1 MTRRPLC
8 LLLLLSG
15 AACSLLG
22 QIGILSTSPLPPAY
36 VGLPYTY
43 SFSAFVQA
51 PLPAATWSTQTSP
64 ATPPPPGLTLSPN
77 GTLSGTPTTPTNLL
91 PYTFTVVAQT
101 GDFSVSMQF
110 QMTVSNPVVVIN
122 TTSLPS
128 AVLNQPYSFTLSA
141 SSNPA
146 GVTWSVG
153 SPGLAPGL
161 SLSPNGVLSGAVS
174 PTGTFY
180 MNFIA
185 TITGTNV
192 STNYTIPLTV
202 YAGQVVIQT
211 TSIPQAQSGNAYSVT
226 LAATP
231 TGVTWAETG
240 SLPVGI
246 TFNSTT
252 GVLSGVTNAIG
263 TYPIQV
269 TASLTSW
276 ASASQNLILY
286 VNTGTLA
293 IPQTS
298 LPAAVQGSPYAGSI
312 RVTGGL
318 PPYQWAL
325 VSTGNDGLSIGST
338 TGGVTGTPTAAGN
351 FLLTV
356 MVTDASGVSVT
367 QALSLF
373 VATPLQVATTSLPAA
388 TVGVA
393 YSQILLPGG
402 GVGPYVWNV
411 VTGSGTLPPG
421 LTLSGPG
428 TLSGTPTNNG
438 TSTFTVQVTDSGGR
452 SATGTLSLS
461 VSLGTLSIT
470 TSSLPNGQ
478 LSTPY
483 SQTVTA
489 SGGAPPYTWTVASGG
504 LPGGLG
510 LATSSSGTGV
520 ISGTP
525 TGPLGTIAFTLQ
537 VTDSNKLTA
546 QKAFTINIATT
557 LTITTLNLP
566 AGTKGVAYPSTQILA
581 SGGTP
586 PYTWSI
592 SSGSLPP
599 GLNLA
604 PGTGAI
610 SGTPTASGSTVFT
623 VVVTDSAGTTA
634 SVQLTLTVNSAAAP
648 LSITTS
654 GTVSAVA
661 GTSFTEALAATG
673 GAPPYTWSATGLP
686 AGLQVSG
693 SSIAGTPTAA
703 ATGTANV
710 TLTVTDSASNTASG
724 SLTITVTL
732 PPAPTTML
740 GAISGSPASQAT
752 PSLSLAAG
760 YPFAISGT
768 LTVSFQSAV
777 GGTPTEVG
785 FVTSGGGL
793 VQTVPFTIAANS
805 TKAVFPNAPV
815 LVTGTVAGTIS
826 LTAVLSAGGVVLTP
840 NPAAGETFPI
850 GQTPPVIDTV
860 TFASNSGGLTVSV
873 IGYSTTRQMN
883 TGQFQFYTSSGPILE
898 PVTVQLGS
906 AFTTWYS
913 SSASNPY
920 GSQFTLTVPFTVPG
934 NAADVVKVNATL
946 TNSQGTSNS
955 LETVPGAQ

>member
-661 GTSFTEALAATG
+661 GTSFTGSSG
-673 GAPPYTWSATGLP
+673 GDRRSATLHVVGNRL
-686 AGLQVSG
+686 ACG
-693 SSIAGTPTAA
+693 IAGKREFHCRHSHGSRNRNCERDTHGHRFRLEYRQRIADDYGDATAR
-703 ATGTANV
+703 
-710 TLTVTDSASNTASG
+710 TDDDARRHQRISRLASDS
-724 SLTITVTL
+724 
-732 PPAPTTML
+732 
-740 GAISGSPASQAT
+740 
-752 PSLSLAAG
+752 
-760 YPFAISGT
+760 
-768 LTVSFQSAV
+768 
-777 GGTPTEVG
+777 
-785 FVTSGGGL
+785 
-793 VQTVPFTIAANS
+793 
-805 TKAVFPNAPV
+805 
-815 LVTGTVAGTIS
+815 
-826 LTAVLSAGGVVLTP
+826 
-840 NPAAGETFPI
+840 
-850 GQTPPVIDTV
+850 
-860 TFASNSGGLTVSV
+860 
-873 IGYSTTRQMN
+873 
-883 TGQFQFYTSSGPILE
+883 E
-898 PVTVQLGS
+898 PVTGGRIPICHLRDVDRQLPVRSGRNSNRSRICHLRRRPGADRPIHDRREFDQGCVPERAGS
-906 AFTTWYS
+906 GDRHRRWDHQLD
-913 SSASNPY
+913 
-920 GSQFTLTVPFTVPG
+920 GSPQRGRCGPHPKPRGWRDLPDRS
-934 NAADVVKVNATL
+934 NAAGDRHRHVREQQRRTDGKRYRLFDHAADEHRPIPVLHVQRPD
-946 TNSQGTSNS
+946 S
-955 LETVPGAQ
+955 